1 MLEQGYL
8 CFSWRLLCSYKWLWQ
23 CKRLP
28 WVPDTHNTGP
38 EQRHCYQ
45 LCLGFS
51 LSFFFFYLNRKSKSL
66 FRSCQLIL
74 TCLSLPAEPS
84 QGHSKRWGEEHL
96 VPFTPLNATRGLGK
110 CWLAGKWC
118 LHWCPSLHSSLPPS
132 WCCWLTPVPRPP
144 NSKPLEVR

>member
-51 LSFFFFYLNRKSKSL
+51 LSFFFFL
-66 FRSCQLIL
+66 FEQKKQKPFQELPADFD
-74 TCLSLPAEPS
+74 LSLSPCRTLSGPLQEVGRRAFSPIYSTECNKGFGKVLVSREMVPALMPFFALLSPTLLVLLAYSCPSPS
-84 QGHSKRWGEEHL
+84 QQ
-96 VPFTPLNATRGLGK
+96 
-110 CWLAGKWC
+110 
-118 LHWCPSLHSSLPPS
+118 
-132 WCCWLTPVPRPP
+132 
-144 NSKPLEVR
+144 